1 MVISLRSVVSI
12 IHFTLKN
19 TVLDV
24 VFGFFVCICLWG
36 FAFKYYWYYKNTY
49 LLLILQKYLSISD
62 ITDTN
67 YWITVKITVLDV
79 VFGFIVSVIG
89 ETWTFRLQSL
99 CFDLGLEKRGRK
111 ASSNS
116 SRPKQTKLQNP
127 TVAIRKYRI
136 CRYPISI

>member
-1 MVISLRSVVSI
+1 MMFIRVFCMYLSL
-12 IHFTLKN
+12 
-19 TVLDV
+19 
-24 VFGFFVCICLWG
+24 GFHLQI
-36 FAFKYYWYYKNTY
+36 
-49 LLLILQKYLSISD
+49 LLILQKKKLTYYLYYRY
-62 ITDTN
+62 TLL
-67 YWITVKITVLDV
+67 ITVKITVFDV

-99 CFDLGLEKRGRK
+99 CFDLGLEKRRRK

-136 CRYPISI
+136 CRYPIYVYMANYNSSALIS